1 MCVVFIFNIITL
13 IYMFRKRLTLKILL
27 FLILSD
33 VLETFIQFCFKKS
46 TLPVTGFSVTGP
58 SDALAFIKI
67 VAASPFL
74 WIGICAVLV
83 IFVIWSTILSKIDL
97 SVAVPVAS
105 FSYIL
110 VPTCS
115 IVFLKE
121 TISPLRWVGIIFIL
135 SGIILTSLSSKE
147 KINEE

>member
-1 MCVVFIFNIITL
+1 
-13 IYMFRKRLTLKILL
+13 MFRKKLTFKILL

-33 VLETFIQFCFKKS
+33 ILETFIQFCFKKS
-46 TLPVTGFSVTGP
+46 TLPATGFGVTNLTN
-58 SDALAFIKI
+58 ALAFMKI
-67 VAASPFL
+67 VLASPFL
-74 WIGICAVLV
+74 WLGICTVLV

-110 VPTCS
+110 VPVCS

-121 TISPLRWVGIIFIL
+121 TISPLRWAGIFFIL

-147 KINEE
+147 KINES

>member
-1 MCVVFIFNIITL
+1 
-13 IYMFRKRLTLKILL
+13 MFRKRLTLKILL

-33 VLETFIQFCFKKS
+33 ILETFIQFCFKKS
-46 TLPVTGFSVTGP
+46 TLPVTGFNVTSP
-58 SDALAFIKI
+58 ADAFTFIKAI
-67 VAASPFL
+67 AASPFL

-110 VPTCS
+110 VPICS

>member
-1 MCVVFIFNIITL
+1 
-13 IYMFRKRLTLKILL
+13 MFRKRLTLKILL

-46 TLPVTGFSVTGP
+46 TVPVTGFSVA
-58 SDALAFIKI
+58 SLADALAFIKT

-105 FSYIL
+105 FSYVL
-110 VPTCS
+110 VPICS

-121 TISPLRWVGIIFIL
+121 VISPLRWIGILFIL